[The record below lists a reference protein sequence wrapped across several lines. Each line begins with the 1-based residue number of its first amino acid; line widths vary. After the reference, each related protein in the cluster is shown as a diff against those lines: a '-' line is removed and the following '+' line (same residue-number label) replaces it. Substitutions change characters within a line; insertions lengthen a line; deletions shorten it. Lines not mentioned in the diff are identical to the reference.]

1 MNNFLMYN
9 KETND
14 KIIETGT
21 YVLDLLWTIIYPDEE
36 RKMKVEVEEYD

>member
-1 MNNFLMYN
+1 MYN